1 MKKLLA
7 VTALAVLCVPVY
19 VLAAEATATQP
30 AAKQFAVATQTQ
42 PSEFKSEIDKV
53 SYAIGLNIAKGMKQ
67 QIPDVNGELLAKG
80 LKDGLGGT
88 PKLAE
93 QDVMQT
99 LMTYAQTM
107 RAKQQ
112 EQAAKAGL
120 ENKEKGEAFLAKNAK
135 EEGVKVTPTGLQ
147 YKVIK
152 EGTGPKPKATDTV
165 EVKYRGTL
173 VDGTE
178 FDSSKDQTVSFP
190 INGVI
195 KGWTEAL
202 QLMPVGS
209 KWQVVIPSDLAYGE
223 RQAGPQ
229 IGPNATLVFD
239 VELVSIKAPATQAAP
254 KTPAP
259 KTAAPKAVE

>member
-7 VTALAVLCVPVY
+7 VTALTVLCVPTF
-19 VLAAEATATQP
+19 VLAQGAATRPATTQP
-30 AAKQFAVATQTQ
+30 AAASQTQ
-42 PSEFKSEIDKV
+42 PSPFKTEMEKV

-67 QIPDVNGELLAKG
+67 QIPDVNGDLLSEG
-80 LKDGLGGT
+80 LKDGLTGT

-99 LMTYAQTM
+99 LMTFAQTM

-112 EQAAKAGL
+112 EQATKVGA

-135 EEGVKVTPTGLQ
+135 EEGVKVTPSGLQ
-147 YKVIK
+147 YKVVK
-152 EGTGPKPKATDTV
+152 EGDGPKPKASDTV

-173 VDGTE
+173 IDGTE
-178 FDSSKDQTVSFP
+178 FDSSKDKTVTFP
-190 INGVI
+190 VGGVI

-209 KWQVVIPSDLAYGE
+209 KYQLFIPSDLAYGE

-229 IGPNATLVFD
+229 ISPNSTLIFD
-239 VELVSIKAPATQAAP
+239 VELVSIKSAASQAAP
-254 KTPAP
+254 
-259 KTAAPKAVE
+259 AAPAAE